1 MFLEI
6 SQNSQE
12 NNCAKVSFSACNFI
26 KKETLAQVFSCEF
39 RQTSMNT
46 FFIEHLWWLLLLLL
60 LQKYACV
67 NFIQISINF
76 KFSFK
81 AALLLWCSRLNLIPS
96 ITSSEHVKNTSNFHF
111 AKITLCWLYQS
122 IRIAG
127 RREYKKVSLHS
138 FSKQSCI

>member
-12 NNCAKVSFSACNFI
+12 SNCASLFFGLQLYLKRDSGTGV
-26 KKETLAQVFSCEF
+26 SCEF

-96 ITSSEHVKNTSNFHF
+96 ITSSEHVKSNSNFHF

-122 IRIAG
+122 IRKAG
-127 RREYKKVSLHS
+127 RREYKKVSFHS